1 MPKSLPYPKDAKNCL
16 ISSHIIP
23 HYIYSCKLAKLKL
36 IVLTKL
42 FFLEKIK
49 DMLLSTLEHN
59 LADT

>member
-1 MPKSLPYPKDAKNCL
+1 MVPKGDKIKKPYSI
-16 ISSHIIP
+16 ISFHNSTLHV
-23 HYIYSCKLAKLKL
+23 SCKPAKLKL